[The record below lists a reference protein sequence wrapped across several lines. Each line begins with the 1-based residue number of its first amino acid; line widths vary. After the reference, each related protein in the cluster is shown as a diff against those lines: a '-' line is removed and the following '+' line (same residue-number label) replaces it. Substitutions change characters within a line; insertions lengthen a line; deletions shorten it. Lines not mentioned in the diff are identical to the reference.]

1 MRKAI
6 SIQIVFLI
14 FTILIPVF
22 LIQAQTKYPE
32 TVSTLQSAYNNEIQ
46 ASQNYMAYA
55 QKAKSENYPNLS
67 YLFVSFATSEAI
79 HAHNFKEILSNFGVE
94 VKENPTSKV
103 KVSGTRVNLK
113 GALDFEM
120 VDIDQRYPQLI
131 EKAKS
136 ENHEP
141 ALRNLNYSWEAEK
154 QHREI
159 IQKMQAGTGIFFGV
173 LSKKIEETSFQ
184 YYVCQTCGSTVVE
197 IPNKACPICR
207 SAASQYKVVERL
219 K

>member
-6 SIQIVFLI
+6 PIQIVFLI

-67 YLFVSFATSEAI
+67 YLFVSFAASEAI
-79 HAHNFKEILSNFGVE
+79 HARNFKEILSNFGVE

-120 VDIDQRYPQLI
+120 IDIDQRYPQLI
-131 EKAKS
+131 EKAKP

-141 ALRNLNYSWEAEK
+141 TLRNLNYSWEAEK

-159 IQKMQAGTGIFFGV
+159 IQKMQSGTGIFFGI
-173 LSKKIEETSFQ
+173 LAKKIEETSFQ
-184 YYVCQTCGSTVVE
+184 YFVCQRCGSTVVE
-197 IPNKACPICR
+197 LPDKVCSICKG
-207 SAASQYKVVERL
+207 SVSLYKEVERL